1 MLAMQGGQKLLL
13 ASLNKIKMPSLLKD
27 GEGKVVG
34 ALCTQRK
41 DLTSR
46 SMTYVVYATRPRVEG
61 QVAVPITL
69 DDGSELSMFAWAKQT
84 STHDRR
90 FVYEDRTDVHEIF
103 LANATGFDTE
113 AYYKVQPHERASL
126 DTSVKARLPRFSVW
140 TTKGEV
146 VARGDVAVSE
156 DKKDCWYEMDVAPN
170 MDASLLV
177 CAAIIRALIV
187 DEGPYSIQGSQS
199 AAAAIY

>member
-1 MLAMQGGQKLLL
+1 MQGGQKLLL

-34 ALCTQRK
+34 ALCTQRE
-41 DLTSR
+41 DLASR

-61 QVAVPITL
+61 QNAVPITL

-84 STHDRR
+84 STHNWR
-90 FVYEDRTDVHEIF
+90 FEYKERIDANEIF

-113 AYYKVQPHERASL
+113 ASYKVKPHGIDGHAMY
-126 DTSVKARLPRFSVW
+126 DTSVKARLTRLSVW
-140 TTKGEV
+140 TTKGELIG
-146 VARGDVAVSE
+146 RGEVAVSE

-199 AAAAIY
+199 AGAVIY